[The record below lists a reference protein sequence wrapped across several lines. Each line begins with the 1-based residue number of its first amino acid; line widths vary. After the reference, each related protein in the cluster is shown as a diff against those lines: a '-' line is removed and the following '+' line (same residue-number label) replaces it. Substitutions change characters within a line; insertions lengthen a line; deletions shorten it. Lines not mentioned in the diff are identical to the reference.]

1 MSGNVISIR
10 NNFPKVAAALDRLA
24 VNVGNKV
31 MARAMNH
38 TIDQGKAEMARQ
50 ISKEFRLTVHQA
62 KERLRVSKVA
72 TRGRGL
78 KFQVILEATN
88 RGKGRSMNL
97 IAFVEKSVS
106 LAEAKRR
113 AKAGEGGMHTL
124 RSGGRV
130 MRAQQLRFQIKR
142 TGGKKM
148 LAGAFIGNKGRTVFM
163 RTGNGRLPIKAVN
176 TIDVTQ
182 MFNSKRINGAVRA
195 VMLKR
200 FDANFKRELRA
211 VLRGFAK

>member
-1 MSGNVISIR
+1 MGGNVISVR

-97 IAFVEKSVS
+97 IHFITSTPTRNKKGK
-106 LAEAKRR
+106 L
-113 AKAGEGGMHTL
+113 G
-124 RSGGRV
+124 
-130 MRAQQLRFQIKR
+130 QLKFQIKR
-142 TGGKKM
+142 AGGRKM
-148 LAGAFIGNKGRTVFM
+148 LAGAFVGNKGRTVFM
-163 RTGNGRLPIKAVN
+163 RTGKGRLPIKAVN

-182 MFNSKRINGAVRA
+182 MFNSTRINGAVKG
-195 VMLKR
+195 VMLRR
-200 FDANFKRELRA
+200 FDANFRRELRA

>member
-97 IAFVEKSVS
+97 IHFVTSTPTRNKKGK
-106 LAEAKRR
+106 L
-113 AKAGEGGMHTL
+113 G
-124 RSGGRV
+124 
-130 MRAQQLRFQIKR
+130 QLKFQIKR
-142 TGGKKM
+142 LGGRKM
-148 LAGAFIGNKGRTVFM
+148 LAGAFVGNKGRTVFM
-163 RTGNGRLPIKAVN
+163 RTSKGRLPINAVN

-182 MFNSKRINGAVRA
+182 MFNSKRINGAVKD
-195 VMLKR
+195 VMLRR
-200 FDANFKRELRA
+200 FDANFRRELRA

>member
-1 MSGNVISIR
+1 MSANVISIR

-78 KFQVILEATN
+78 KFQVILEARRVLTKHYPHVAESL
-88 RGKGRSMNL
+88 RIAAR
-97 IAFVEKSVS
+97 AFVP
-106 LAEAKRR
+106 AKR
-113 AKAGEGGMHTL
+113 
-124 RSGGRV
+124 
-130 MRAQQLRFQIKR
+130 
-142 TGGKKM
+142 
-148 LAGAFIGNKGRTVFM
+148 
-163 RTGNGRLPIKAVN
+163 
-176 TIDVTQ
+176 
-182 MFNSKRINGAVRA
+182 
-195 VMLKR
+195 
-200 FDANFKRELRA
+200 
-211 VLRGFAK
+211 